1 MNRGIEVKLLK
12 DVAVVV
18 ETLERLGIGVR
29 RTKTMCPSAYLMSYK
44 GQYRVCHFK
53 EMLAL
58 DGNEVNLTDEDFQ
71 RRNSIIK
78 LLEKWGLIKI
88 SDENF
93 PKEFETV
100 FVYVLPHTEKVEW
113 KINHK
118 YRRNF
123 KVVE

>member
-1 MNRGIEVKLLK
+1 MNHGIEVKLLK

-18 ETLERLGIGVR
+18 ETLERLGIGVQ

-53 EMLAL
+53 EMLEL

-78 LLEKWGLIKI
+78 LLEKWGLVKCV
-88 SDENF
+88 DEINA
-93 PKEFETV
+93 ETV
-100 FVYVLPHTEKVEW
+100 FIYVLSHTDKVEW

-118 YRRNF
+118 YKRRF
-123 KVVE
+123 KVIE